1 MTRRTIRMLGLG
13 LALLLAMG
21 ALARPVQAQLKGVRF
36 EIAAVGDTTLGFRSG
51 TEHWIKRGQSGIA
64 VDPRKR
70 DILVARLRVLGVDK
84 AGYVTALVT
93 GQTTAVTTDH
103 VVLLQQAPPAWYRRR
118 SFWGGLVLGAALG
131 AAAGSQL

>member
-1 MTRRTIRMLGLG
+1 MRRAVRWLVTAMIAVVALG
-13 LALLLAMG
+13 AA
-21 ALARPVQAQLKGVRF
+21 ATPARAQLKGVRF

-51 TEHWIKRGQSGIA
+51 TERWIKRGQVGIA

-70 DILVARLRVLGVDK
+70 DVLVARLRVLVVDRS
-84 AGYVTALVT
+84 GYVTALVT

-103 VVLLQQAPPAWYRRR
+103 VVLLQPTTPAWFRRR

-131 AAAGSQL
+131 AVAGSQL

>member
-21 ALARPVQAQLKGVRF
+21 ALARPAQAQLKGVRF
-36 EIAAVGDTTLGFRSG
+36 EIATVGDTTLGFRSG

-103 VVLLQQAPPAWYRRR
+103 VVLLQQAPPAWYRRK
-118 SFWGGLVLGAALG
+118 SFWGGVVLGAALG

>member
-1 MTRRTIRMLGLG
+1 MTRRTIRLLGLG
-13 LALLLAMG
+13 VALLLAMG

-103 VVLLQQAPPAWYRRR
+103 AVLLQQAPPAWYRRR

>member
-1 MTRRTIRMLGLG
+1 MMRRTFRLLGTC
-13 LALLLAMG
+13 AVVLLAAG
-21 ALARPVQAQLKGVRF
+21 AWARPAGAQLKGVRF

-70 DILVARLRVLGVDK
+70 DILVARLRVIGVDK

-103 VVLLQQAPPAWYRRR
+103 VVLLQQAPPAWFRRR
-118 SFWGGLVLGAALG
+118 SFWGGVVLGAALG
-131 AAAGSQL
+131 AVAGSQL